1 MKHYDSMDQELITMP
16 ISNAF
21 LKLFG
26 EFVDNYARNGTPSFY
41 HWAKEQ
47 NHEVINKFFHELL
60 EIIKSNTETFHD
72 VSIIE
77 HLNAT
82 VLLSAKT
89 NPYLLDCW
97 ISFITKYNA
106 ETNSFTPIGVSMHI
120 KVGPEGTPSERIIR
134 ELKESLV
141 MTQQAFILAQKA
153 NATEVDSLK
162 RQLEQTKQENE
173 RLVTQNQF
181 LKDQVRAEK
190 TFADLNPQIN
200 NARQQ
205 LSALTELIQ
214 TLSEITNAKPKIETV
229 SSLSIPAVTENKS
242 ELLKQNSCS
251 VAPVSKEVTPA
262 ISQEPKKRPVSPPP
276 NDMDGQALSPNIPPK
291 EDVSIKVTIPSIP
304 KPNSTQPVAKNSGFF
319 SGDGFLKELNAKI
332 KERKERPKDESHTT
346 PVEKKNL

>member
-21 LKLFG
+21 LKLFS

-106 ETNSFTPIGVSMHI
+106 ETNSFTPIGASMHI
-120 KVGPEGTPSERIIR
+120 KIGAEGTPSERIIR
-134 ELKESLV
+134 ELKESLA
-141 MTQQAFILAQKA
+141 MTQQSFILAQKA
-153 NATEVDSLK
+153 HATEVDSLK
-162 RQLEQTKQENE
+162 RQLEQTKQDNE
-173 RLVTQNQF
+173 RLVTQNHF

-200 NARQQ
+200 TARQQ
-205 LSALTELIQ
+205 LSTLTELMQ
-214 TLSEITNAKPKIETV
+214 TLSEITNAKPNIEPVFPSPITAFTE
-229 SSLSIPAVTENKS
+229 SKTELPKENAHPAI
-242 ELLKQNSCS
+242 
-251 VAPVSKEVTPA
+251 PVSKEVTHT
-262 ISQEPKKRPVSPPP
+262 INQEPEKKPVPPPP
-276 NDMDGQALSPNIPPK
+276 NDIQRLTFSPNITPK
-291 EDVSIKVTIPSIP
+291 EDIPP
-304 KPNSTQPVAKNSGFF
+304 KTTASSMPKSNTTQPSAKNSGFF

-332 KERKERPKDESHTT
+332 KERKERPKDEAQATHG
-346 PVEKKNL
+346 EKKNL

>member
-21 LKLFG
+21 LKLFS

-106 ETNSFTPIGVSMHI
+106 ETNSFTPIGASMHI

-242 ELLKQNSCS
+242 ELLKENSCS

-262 ISQEPKKRPVSPPP
+262 ISQEPKKRPVPPPP
-276 NDMDGQALSPNIPPK
+276 NDMDSQALSPNIPPK
-291 EDVSIKVTIPSIP
+291 EDVSIKVTIPSMP

-332 KERKERPKDESHTT
+332 KERKERPKDEPHTT

>member
-1 MKHYDSMDQELITMP
+1 MP

-21 LKLFG
+21 LKLFS
-26 EFVDNYARNGTPSFY
+26 EFVDNYGRNGTPSFY

-60 EIIKSNTETFHD
+60 EIIKSNIETFHD

-106 ETNSFTPIGVSMHI
+106 ETNSFTPIGTSMHI
-120 KVGPEGTPSERIIR
+120 KIGPEGTPSERIIR
-134 ELKESLV
+134 ELKESLA
-141 MTQQAFILAQKA
+141 MTQQSFILAQKA
-153 NATEVDSLK
+153 YATEVDSLK

-173 RLVTQNQF
+173 RLVTQNHF
-181 LKDQVRAEK
+181 LKDQVQAEK
-190 TFADLNPQIN
+190 TFADLHPQIN
-200 NARQQ
+200 TARQQ
-205 LSALTELIQ
+205 LSTLTELLQ
-214 TLSEITNAKPKIETV
+214 TLSEITKAKPNIEPVVPSPIT
-229 SSLSIPAVTENKS
+229 AVTESKI
-242 ELLKQNSCS
+242 ELPKENECP
-251 VAPVSKEVTPA
+251 VVPVSEEVTPA
-262 ISQEPKKRPVSPPP
+262 ISQEPAKKPVPPPP
-276 NDMDGQALSPNIPPK
+276 NDIERQAFSQNLTPK
-291 EDVSIKVTIPSIP
+291 EDVSPKATTPSLP
-304 KPNSTQPVAKNSGFF
+304 KPNITQPAAKNSGFF

-332 KERKERPKDESHTT
+332 KERKERPKDEPHTT

>member
-1 MKHYDSMDQELITMP
+1 MP

-21 LKLFG
+21 LKLFS
-26 EFVDNYARNGTPSFY
+26 EFVDNYGRNGTPSFY

-60 EIIKSNTETFHD
+60 EIIKSNVETFHD

-97 ISFITKYNA
+97 ISFIIKYNA
-106 ETNSFTPIGVSMHI
+106 ETNSFTPIGASMHI
-120 KVGPEGTPSERIIR
+120 KIGPEGTPSERIIR
-134 ELKESLV
+134 ELKESLA
-141 MTQQAFILAQKA
+141 MTQQSFILAQKA
-153 NATEVDSLK
+153 YATEVDSLK

-173 RLVTQNQF
+173 RLITQNHF
-181 LKDQVRAEK
+181 LKDQVSAEK

-229 SSLSIPAVTENKS
+229 SSLSIPVVTENKS
-242 ELLKQNSCS
+242 ELLKENSCS
-251 VAPVSKEVTPA
+251 VIPVSKEIIPT
-262 ISQEPKKRPVSPPP
+262 ISPEPKEKPVPPPP
-276 NDMDGQALSPNIPPK
+276 NDAERLTFSQNQPPK
-291 EDVSIKVTIPSIP
+291 EDAPP
-304 KPNSTQPVAKNSGFF
+304 K
-319 SGDGFLKELNAKI
+319 
-332 KERKERPKDESHTT
+332 TT
-346 PVEKKNL
+346 T